1 MRISSGRLFQ
11 SSAAR
16 SPLVCD
22 SEIKLNL
29 DVDSDVYWQHVLSA
43 EFCFSVFSWKDVL
56 QHVCVTS
63 PSFTPPRSHREPY
76 YSSSPT
82 LLTFRAHSNGS
93 IRRGLKTDPS
103 EAVTMRSGLGVN
115 LKDVTVFT
123 RGREKGAFSNIIAA
137 QFHFLSRIMLADF
150 YAIELQICGSQTVD
164 WIFIWLV

>member
-11 SSAAR
+11 FGC
-16 SPLVCD
+16 VCDDD

-29 DVDSDVYWQHVLSA
+29 DVDSDFYWQHVLSA

-76 YSSSPT
+76 YCSSPT

-103 EAVTMRSGLGVN
+103 EAETMRSGLGVN

-123 RGREKGAFSNIIAA
+123 RGREKGAFSNITT